1 MSDLEPD
8 AMMGQAFEGLG
19 RNMSMFSWGTDVNQR
34 ARTNYVRLLQQC
46 LVAQLVK
53 NLPALQ
59 EIPV

>member
-1 MSDLEPD
+1 
-8 AMMGQAFEGLG
+8 MMGQAFEGLE

-46 LVAQLVK
+46 LVAKLVK